1 MYVRSSNSGGMAALS
16 AALAPTL
23 RRLAVGPWPFGTEG
37 CAEEWPQLCSLE
49 DWGALAHDLGPVH
62 LPRLERMAVF
72 REGYAPAFPEGFD
85 ALGPSIPALRA
96 LELGRC
102 VCGDGDCEIVGC
114 AAPETVEVLAELRAA
129 WPGLELR
136 RFEKH
141 DRTQA

>member
-1 MYVRSSNSGGMAALS
+1 MIW
-16 AALAPTL
+16 APCICHAWS
-23 RRLAVGPWPFGTEG
+23 RWR
-37 CAEEWPQLCSLE
+37 C
-49 DWGALAHDLGPVH
+49 
-62 LPRLERMAVF
+62 LERGT
-72 REGYAPAFPEGFD
+72 RRPSRR
-85 ALGPSIPALRA
+85 ALTPSASIPALRA

>member
-1 MYVRSSNSGGMAALS
+1 MAALS

-62 LPRLERMAVF
+62 LPRLEQMAVF

-85 ALGPSIPALRA
+85 ALGFHPRPASA
-96 LELGRC
+96 GA
-102 VCGDGDCEIVGC
+102 G
-114 AAPETVEVLAELRAA
+114 TVR
-129 WPGLELR
+129 LR
-136 RFEKH
+136 R
-141 DRTQA
+141 RGL